1 MTDFTLA
8 LKDRAILLGWIVG
21 LVLIASLC
29 WSLSFPFRANG
40 LMHSTNRILVAQ
52 NDERRLAA
60 PLPQQYTAPVPLGC
74 WYSLVDSNS
83 VFFVFAILQ
92 DGILVPCGVEISDQG
107 EATGFVPLGSHAL
120 KIIDRIP
127 GGLVQMYLHRIESAV
142 AKRMVQR

>member
-21 LVLIASLC
+21 LLLIPSLL
-29 WSLSFPFRANG
+29 WSLSFPFRATG
-40 LMHSTNRILVAQ
+40 LMRSANRILIAQ
-52 NDERRLAA
+52 NDERRLAS
-60 PLPQQYTAPVPLGC
+60 PLSQQFAAPVPLGC
-74 WYSLVDSNS
+74 WYRLANSNS
-83 VFFVFAILQ
+83 LFFVFAILQ

-120 KIIDRIP
+120 KVIDRIP
-127 GGLVQMYLHRIESAV
+127 QGLIQVYLRRIESAA